1 MDQCLEHSAHERAI
15 ALHDKRLEAHGGE
28 IDELRECVVR
38 LTAIQEAN
46 TAWQTAAEE
55 RIAALEA
62 APAKRWDSVVNY
74 ALGTLAVALGAL
86 GLVFAITFGAIDP
99 DALTGA
105 VAAVLAIGTTVVA
118 WWRNN
123 NMTEAAQ
130 DAQKVLDSLKDKE

>member
-1 MDQCLEHSAHERAI
+1 MNKEQIKAI
-15 ALHDKRLEAHGGE
+15 
-28 IDELRECVVR
+28 
-38 LTAIQEAN
+38 
-46 TAWQTAAEE
+46 
-55 RIAALEA
+55 
-62 APAKRWDSVVNY
+62 
-74 ALGTLAVALGAL
+74 GTLAVALGAL
-86 GLVFAITFGAIDP
+86 GLVFAITFGAIGP

>member
-1 MDQCLEHSAHERAI
+1 M
-15 ALHDKRLEAHGGE
+15 
-28 IDELRECVVR
+28 V
-38 LTAIQEAN
+38 
-46 TAWQTAAEE
+46 
-55 RIAALEA
+55 
-62 APAKRWDSVVNY
+62 
-74 ALGTLAVALGAL
+74 
-86 GLVFAITFGAIDP
+86 AITFGAIDP